1 MTAFEKLC
9 QIVAQL
15 RAPGGCPWDREQTHE
30 TLAPKLLEEA
40 YEVVHAIREQDD
52 ENLREELGDVLLL
65 VVMQAEIAR
74 EAGRFEIAEMID
86 GVTEKLIRRHPHVF
100 GDSTVNESEGV
111 VRQWEAIKHGEKSRK
126 HYLDGVAAALP
137 ALMRAEKIQKKAAR
151 VHFDWKDVQDV
162 VAKVDEELGETKAA
176 IAEWHRHPAGDPQA
190 ASLSHVADEIGDLL
204 FAVTNLARKCG
215 LDAESTLQSAT
226 DKFVGRFND
235 LEERVRARGKQLGD
249 LQLND
254 LDAIWEELKLERSAR
269 TLDPAPGLPVRG
281 QD

>member
-1 MTAFEKLC
+1 MADLKEEFARLC

-52 ENLREELGDVLLL
+52 ANLREELGDVLLL

-74 EAGRFEIAEMID
+74 EAGRFEIGEIVAE
-86 GVTEKLIRRHPHVF
+86 VTEKLIRRHPHVF
-100 GDSTVNESEGV
+100 GDADVKESEGV
-111 VRQWEAIKHGEKSRK
+111 VRQWEAIKHEEKTRK

-151 VHFDWKDVQDV
+151 VHFDWNNVADVL
-162 VAKVDEELGETKAA
+162 AKVDEELGEARAA
-176 IAEWHRHPAGDPQA
+176 VRSGD
-190 ASLSHVADEIGDLL
+190 HDEIADEVGDLL

-215 LDAESTLQSAT
+215 LDAEATLQIAT
-226 DKFVGRFND
+226 DKFVARFNQ
-235 LEERVRARGKQLGD
+235 LEERVRASGKQLGD
-249 LQLND
+249 LQLD
-254 LDAIWEELKLERSAR
+254 ELDAIWEELKRTRKAQRS
-269 TLDPAPGLPVRG
+269 TSSV
-281 QD
+281 Q